1 MRAVRISLVLFSL
14 MIAVIVGSM
23 IMNRYVSGTMRTMV
37 EGLPPTPDEQSL
49 SSIEELTA
57 FWGKW
62 QRWMRPTMNQPL
74 WRSVND
80 LVGDIRAYGALL
92 EQGTP
97 EYVGARERLLSA
109 IEEMSRPERAA
120 LENLF

>member
-14 MIAVIVGSM
+14 MIAVIVGNM

-37 EGLPPTPDEQSL
+37 EGLPPILDEQSL
-49 SSIEELTA
+49 SSMEELKA
-57 FWGKW
+57 FWGRW
-62 QRWMRPTMNQPL
+62 RSWMRPTMNQTI

-80 LVGDIRAYGALL
+80 LVGDLGAYGELL
-92 EQGTP
+92 EEGTP
-97 EYVGARERLLSA
+97 EYVGARARLLSA